1 MKSAVPSSRSGL
13 GRIAF
18 IDFARS
24 AAIVLAVLSHT
35 LADFGVWKLM
45 GSDLALIPHM
55 VTRSATPTFVLLFG
69 IMLEL
74 VYLPRI
80 EKWGMKRVAARLR
93 RRSFQCYAAY
103 LATVAACA
111 VGGTRQPVQALM
123 AAFLV
128 RDGYLGNIL
137 KFYAV
142 ALLVAI
148 PLVRFRHKK
157 GMAWTLLLA
166 AGIWAL
172 SPTLEWLPWRGLGM
186 RTDPRAVRCLASFF
200 FGAGSATG
208 PSVLNGMTLVILGM
222 GLGTVLRRHRR
233 GDLASFY
240 AVCGLVALFCGAV
253 VTYLVAGT
261 SVLHVAHNYVDIT
274 GYRNT
279 NHPGYYAIGA
289 ISAIGLLVASSML
302 SPVARKI
309 PYPLSATRCLG
320 QSSLLAFTM
329 GNIVLNLRPHSWEPS
344 GVGEGLLASA
354 CVLFAV
360 TAIVHVRQQVAAW
373 LRARHTAPAVEIPS
387 APVETAI
394 PMLAEVSA
402 ADVVERPQVGP
413 TV

>member
-1 MKSAVPSSRSGL
+1 MKSTLPSSRSGL

-18 IDFARS
+18 IDFAR
-24 AAIVLAVLSHT
+24 ATAIVLALLSHT

-45 GSDLALIPHM
+45 GADLALLPHAF
-55 VTRSATPTFVLLFG
+55 TRSATPTFVLLFG

-74 VYLPRI
+74 VYFPRI
-80 EKWGMKRVAARLR
+80 DKWGMEGVAERLR

-137 KFYAV
+137 KFYTV
-142 ALLVAI
+142 ALLMAI

-157 GMAWTLLLA
+157 GMTWTMLLA
-166 AGIWAL
+166 VGIWAL
-172 SPTLEWLPWRGLGM
+172 APVLEWLPWKGLGM
-186 RTDPRAVRCLASFF
+186 RTDPLAVRCLASFF
-200 FGAGSATG
+200 FGVGSATG
-208 PSVLNGMTLVILGM
+208 PSVLNGLTLVILGM
-222 GLGTVLRRHRR
+222 GLGNVLRRHRR

-240 AVCGLVALFCGAV
+240 GVCVLVALFCGAI
-253 VTYLVAGT
+253 VTYLIAGS
-261 SVLHVAHNYVDIT
+261 SVLDVAHNYVNIK
-274 GYRNT
+274 GYRNS

-289 ISAIGLLVASSML
+289 ISAMVILVASSLL
-302 SPVARKI
+302 SPIARKV
-309 PYPLSATRCLG
+309 PYPLSAPRCLG

-329 GNIVLNLRPHSWEPS
+329 GNIILNLRPHSWKPS

-360 TAIVHVRQQVAAW
+360 TVIVHIRLQVTAW
-373 LRARHTAPAVEIPS
+373 LHTRRTVPVVEPPVAPAD
-387 APVETAI
+387 AAI
-394 PMLAEVSA
+394 PMLAEVSV
-402 ADVVERPQVGP
+402 ADVEARPVGP
-413 TV
+413 AV